1 MPIVSTNPIEVDG
14 KIYPNFLINLS
25 MSPLLGN
32 DKVGQSVALR
42 LTPERVEDGVS
53 YQLQEEAK
61 HIHILDVYKNIENG
75 DEDLQKA
82 VTKISEALQEFII
95 AKGL

>member
-61 HIHILDVYKNIENG
+61 NVHILDVYKNIENG
-75 DEDLQKA
+75 DEDLYKA
-82 VTKISEALQEFII
+82 VTKLSEAL
-95 AKGL
+95 

>member
-1 MPIVSTNPIEVDG
+1 MPIVSTKPIEVDG
-14 KIYPNFLINLS
+14 KIYSNFLINLS

-61 HIHILDVYKNIENG
+61 NVHILDVYKNIENG

>member
-14 KIYPNFLINLS
+14 KIYPNFLVNLS

-32 DKVGQSVALR
+32 DTVGQSVALR

-53 YQLQEEAK
+53 IQSPENAK
-61 HIHILDVYKNIENG
+61 SVLILDVFKDIENG
-75 DEDLQKA
+75 DEDLRVA
-82 VTKISEALQEFII
+82 VEKIMDALQGFINS
-95 AKGL
+95 KGL

>member
-14 KIYPNFLINLS
+14 KIYPNFLVNLS

-32 DKVGQSVALR
+32 DSVGQSVALK

-53 YQLQEEAK
+53 ETLPEYAK
-61 HIHILDVYKNIENG
+61 SVLILDVYKDIANG
-75 DEDLQKA
+75 DKALEDA
-82 VTKISEALQEFII
+82 VVAISNALQEFIN

>member
-32 DKVGQSVALR
+32 DKIGQSVALR

-53 YQLQEEAK
+53 YQLPEHAK
-61 HIHILDVYKNIENG
+61 SILILDVYKDIEKG
-75 DEDLQKA
+75 DVVLKEA
-82 VTKISEALQEFII
+82 VEKITEALQEFINKRGI
-95 AKGL
+95 

>member
-61 HIHILDVYKNIENG
+61 NVHILDVYKNIENG

-82 VTKISEALQEFII
+82 VIKISEALQEFII

>member
-42 LTPERVEDGVS
+42 LTPELVENGVS

>member
-14 KIYPNFLINLS
+14 KIYPNFLVNLS

-32 DKVGQSVALR
+32 DSVGQSVALK

-53 YQLQEEAK
+53 YQLPEYAK
-61 HIHILDVYKNIENG
+61 SVLILDVYKDIANG
-75 DEDLQKA
+75 DKA
-82 VTKISEALQEFII
+82 LENAVVAISNALQEFIN
-95 AKGL
+95 AKEL